1 MGDISKPPVP
11 AAPGGFSVPHGI
23 PAGSTPPV
31 APKPAL
37 DRATFDRIR
46 QRIRASAGL
55 AGGPNEVLRLVIQD
69 ELNLAFPGHVGPEL
83 VQSVTDQFRN
93 DPTLAALWASVSRD
107 A

>member
-1 MGDISKPPVP
+1 M
-11 AAPGGFSVPHGI
+11 
-23 PAGSTPPV
+23 
-31 APKPAL
+31 
-37 DRATFDRIR
+37 
-46 QRIRASAGL
+46 